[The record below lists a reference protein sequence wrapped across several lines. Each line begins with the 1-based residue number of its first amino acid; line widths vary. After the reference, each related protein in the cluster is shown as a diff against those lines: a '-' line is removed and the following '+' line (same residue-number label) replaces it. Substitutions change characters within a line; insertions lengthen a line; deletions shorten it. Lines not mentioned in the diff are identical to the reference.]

1 MAEEKKAGD
10 KKLERIPTAK
20 KRDKQNEKARLRNR
34 SFKAKVRTALR
45 SFEDA
50 VTKGDKT
57 VMQKSLSEVFSLMDK
72 GVKTGC
78 FKLNKA
84 SRTKS
89 RLASQL
95 A

>member
-1 MAEEKKAGD
+1 MAEEKKAAE
-10 KKLERIPTAK
+10 KKVEKVPTAK

-45 SFEDA
+45 AFDDA
-50 VTKGDKT
+50 VTKGDKA

-89 RLASQL
+89 RLTSKL

>member
-1 MAEEKKAGD
+1 MAEEKKAAEG
-10 KKLERIPTAK
+10 KVRIPTAK

-34 SFKAKVRTALR
+34 SFKAKVKTALR
-45 SFEDA
+45 TFDDA
-50 VTKGDKT
+50 VTKGDKA

-89 RLASQL
+89 RLTSKL